1 MKTPTTY
8 RKNVALIVINDQGK
22 ILACERADI
31 KGAWQLPQ
39 GGVDEG
45 EDLKQAALRELDEE
59 IGTKDVQIIGQ
70 YPGSIR
76 YEWTEQSYTKGHR
89 GQEQYYFLVRLASKA
104 IIDFEKHSR
113 LADSRLADHV
123 VEFSKAEWLT
133 AAEFVSRISGFK
145 SEAYKQAIEKLIQMY
160 PGYIKEK

>member
-1 MKTPTTY
+1 MKIPTTY
-8 RKNVALIVINDQGK
+8 RKNVALIVINDRGE

-45 EDLKQAALRELDEE
+45 EDLKQAALRELEEE

-70 YPGSIR
+70 YPGFIR
-76 YEWTEQSYTKGHR
+76 YEWTESSYIKGHR

-104 IIDFEKHSR
+104 IIDFKKH
-113 LADSRLADHV
+113 HI
-123 VEFSKAEWLT
+123 VEFSQAQWLT
-133 AAEFVSRISGFK
+133 ATEFVSRLSGFK